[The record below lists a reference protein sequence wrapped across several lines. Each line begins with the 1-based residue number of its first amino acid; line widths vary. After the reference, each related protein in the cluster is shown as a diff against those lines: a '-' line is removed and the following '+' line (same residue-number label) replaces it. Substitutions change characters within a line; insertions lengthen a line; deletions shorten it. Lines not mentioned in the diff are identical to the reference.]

1 MDVQT
6 SGFLVSRG
14 FNFKS
19 MLEVARETCVR
30 RKSSQESRESRLDSG
45 LQPVPIST
53 RIPSTDL
60 TRIPSIMD
68 LHPSISSK
76 LFRAVDQIDH
86 QATEAEARST

>member
-1 MDVQT
+1 
-6 SGFLVSRG
+6 
-14 FNFKS
+14 

-30 RKSSQESRESRLDSG
+30 RISSQESRESRLDSG
-45 LQPVPIST
+45 LQPVHIST

-60 TRIPSIMD
+60 TRIPSIMG

-76 LFRAVDQIDH
+76 LFRAVDRIDH